1 MDPVPASYD
10 VTGRIIGCA
19 IAVHRTLGPGFL
31 ESVYE
36 RALAHEL
43 RKARLTVER
52 QRSMDVV
59 YDGIVIGTFTADL
72 IVEATVI
79 VENKATTALLPAHEA
94 QLVHYL
100 TATGL
105 EIGLL
110 LNFGS
115 SSLQIKRKHREYRSK
130 IT

>member
-1 MDPVPASYD
+1 MRSLLPSHEL
-10 VTGRIIGCA
+10 TGLIISGA
-19 IAVHRTLGPGFL
+19 MSVHRALGPGFL

-36 RALAHEL
+36 RALIHEL
-43 RKARLTVER
+43 RKSGLDVER
-52 QRSMDVV
+52 QRSMDVF

-72 IVEATVI
+72 IVENCVI
-79 VENKATTALLPAHEA
+79 VENKAVAVLLPAHEA

-115 SSLQIKRKHREYRSK
+115 SSLQMKRKHR
-130 IT
+130 TPQANP